1 MSNALAV
8 MEGLTILARWLEDN
22 INCESEISFDD
33 PETGTDSEKL
43 LPCVE
48 AALAMIKHALNPAEM
63 AGGGLLHLRAQG
75 EANDYALLKGGDW
88 FARVLM
94 NGAMTHP
101 QQEAFLQSFV
111 TWWNNEQGGR

>member
-1 MSNALAV
+1 MRTLTV
-8 MEGLTILARWLEDN
+8 VQGLEILASWLEDN
-22 INCESEISFDD
+22 IGCETELCFDN
-33 PETGTDSEKL
+33 PEDGTDSAML

-48 AALAMIKHALNPAEM
+48 AALAMIKYALNPAEM

-111 TWWNNEQGGR
+111 TWWNNGQGGR